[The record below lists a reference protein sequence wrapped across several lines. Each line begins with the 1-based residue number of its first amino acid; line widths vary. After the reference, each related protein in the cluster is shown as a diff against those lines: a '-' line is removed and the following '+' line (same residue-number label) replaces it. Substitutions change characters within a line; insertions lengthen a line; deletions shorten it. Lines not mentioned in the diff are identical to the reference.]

1 MSQNRIQPTII
12 TKDWLN
18 KLHKT
23 INWYIMNL
31 KILKNTELENMCN
44 YMNIEKSISKQKED
58 ELVMKTKPLY

>member
-1 MSQNRIQPTII
+1 MSQNRIQPTIM

-18 KLHKT
+18 KLHNT
-23 INWYIMNL
+23 INRYIMDL

-44 YMNIEKSISKQKED
+44 YMNIEKSISKQNED

>member
-1 MSQNRIQPTII
+1 M

-18 KLHKT
+18 KLHNT
-23 INWYIMNL
+23 INRYIMNL

-44 YMNIEKSISKQKED
+44 YMNIEKSISKQNED

>member
-44 YMNIEKSISKQKED
+44 YMNIEKSISKQNED

>member
-1 MSQNRIQPTII
+1 MSQNRIQPTIM

-18 KLHKT
+18 KLHNT
-23 INWYIMNL
+23 INQYIMNL

-44 YMNIEKSISKQKED
+44 YMNIEKSISKQNED

>member
-1 MSQNRIQPTII
+1 MSQNRIQPTIM

-18 KLHKT
+18 KLHNT
-23 INWYIMNL
+23 INRYIMNL

-44 YMNIEKSISKQKED
+44 YMNIEKSISKQNED